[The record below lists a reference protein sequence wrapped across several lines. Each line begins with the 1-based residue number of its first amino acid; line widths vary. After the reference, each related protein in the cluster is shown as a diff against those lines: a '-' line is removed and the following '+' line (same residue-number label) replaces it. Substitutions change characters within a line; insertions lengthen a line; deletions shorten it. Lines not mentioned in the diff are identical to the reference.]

1 MLKFFCMGLYFNH
14 PNYREARRELRHDQ
28 TFSEKL
34 FWNCIRANQLGVHF
48 RRQYSVQKYILDFY
62 CSKLKLAIELDGAV
76 HFTDEAKGYDEERTV
91 VLNGF
96 GIEVVRF
103 TNDEIASDL
112 DRVIEKIKTIVEKKR
127 LGHT

>member
-1 MLKFFCMGLYFNH
+1 
-14 PNYREARRELRHDQ
+14 
-28 TFSEKL
+28 
-34 FWNCIRANQLGVHF
+34 
-48 RRQYSVQKYILDFY
+48 
-62 CSKLKLAIELDGAV
+62 LKLAIELDGAV